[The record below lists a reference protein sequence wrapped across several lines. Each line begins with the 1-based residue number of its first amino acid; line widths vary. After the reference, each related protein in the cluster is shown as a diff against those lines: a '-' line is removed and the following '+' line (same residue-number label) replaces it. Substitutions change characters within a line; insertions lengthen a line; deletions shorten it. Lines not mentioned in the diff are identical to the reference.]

1 MNGVETKSAWNQI
14 LKQFQGYLR
23 LERGLSIATC
33 RAYQSDLQQ
42 LAEYLS
48 FPPSTTTDP
57 SSLGSKSGAGGL
69 DMPDAPNSTD
79 SQNSYRQSFPTKA
92 TSGAPDADAKEN
104 AHNQD
109 AKDGATDAD
118 ATFEPTP
125 PHTLQIDHIRRFI
138 EFRSITGLER
148 SSQARLISSVR
159 MLFRFMNE
167 EGIRPD
173 NPAELLETPRFGRK
187 LPVVLSTDDI
197 NAMIAAVD
205 LSRAE
210 GHRDQ
215 AIIELMYSCGLRVS
229 ELTNL
234 TLGAL
239 HFDLGFIRVTGKGN
253 KERLV
258 PVGQPAARAVEL
270 YLNTRRRQQN
280 PKAGAAEILF
290 LSKNARPLTRM
301 KIYLLVRELAQ
312 AAGVRKE
319 ISPHSLRHAFATHLV
334 EAGADLRAVQEMLG
348 HESITT
354 TEIYTH
360 LSREYLSEVVR
371 KYHPRS

>member
-1 MNGVETKSAWNQI
+1 LGV
-14 LKQFQGYLR
+14 
-23 LERGLSIATC
+23 
-33 RAYQSDLQQ
+33 
-42 LAEYLS
+42 
-48 FPPSTTTDP
+48 
-57 SSLGSKSGAGGL
+57 
-69 DMPDAPNSTD
+69 PDAANSQD
-79 SQNSYRQSFPTKA
+79 PQNSARQSFRTKA
-92 TSGAPDADAKEN
+92 AAGAPDAN
-104 AHNQD
+104 
-109 AKDGATDAD
+109 ATDKVTNAD
-118 ATFEPTP
+118 AAAGAPNATKAGSSVHSNAAFEPVQP
-125 PHTLQIDHIRRFI
+125 QTLQIDHIRRFI
-138 EFRSITGLER
+138 EFRSLSGLER

-159 MLFRFMNE
+159 MLFRYMNE
-167 EGIRPD
+167 EGIRHD

-187 LPVVLSTDDI
+187 LPVVLSTADI

-205 LSRAE
+205 LSHPD

-229 ELTNL
+229 ELTSL
-234 TLGAL
+234 TIGAL

-270 YLNTRRRQQN
+270 YLNTRRRQQR
-280 PKAGAAEILF
+280 PKTGADEILF

-301 KIYLLVRELAQ
+301 KIFLLVRQLAQ

>member
-1 MNGVETKSAWNQI
+1 MSKNHAKIQRSDMNGTEPKSAWANI

-23 LERGLSIATC
+23 LERGLSPATC
-33 RAYQSDLQQ
+33 SAYQSDLQQ
-42 LAEYLS
+42 LAQYLTEPFALTES
-48 FPPSTTTDP
+48 LAPLSPSTPSNSPTTTTLSAASNRSNPLAPLTP
-57 SSLGSKSGAGGL
+57 S
-69 DMPDAPNSTD
+69 APVH
-79 SQNSYRQSFPTKA
+79 PL
-92 TSGAPDADAKEN
+92 
-104 AHNQD
+104 
-109 AKDGATDAD
+109 
-118 ATFEPTP
+118 
-125 PHTLQIDHIRRFI
+125 TLQLDDIRRFI
-138 EFRSITGLER
+138 EYRSIGRLER

-159 MLFRFMNE
+159 MLFRYMNE
-167 EGIRPD
+167 EGIRHD
-173 NPAELLETPRFGRK
+173 NPAELLVTPRFGRK
-187 LPVVLSTDDI
+187 LPVVLSTADI

-205 LSRAE
+205 LSKPE

-215 AIIELMYSCGLRVS
+215 AIVELMYSCGLRVS
-229 ELTNL
+229 ELTAL

-239 HFDLGFIRVTGKGN
+239 HFELGFIRVTGKGN

-258 PVGQPAARAVEL
+258 PVGQPAAHAVNL
-270 YLNTRRRQQN
+270 YLNTRRRQQT
-280 PKAGAAEILF
+280 PKSGAAEVLF

-301 KIYLLVRELAQ
+301 KIYLLIRELAQ
-312 AAGVRKE
+312 AASVRKD